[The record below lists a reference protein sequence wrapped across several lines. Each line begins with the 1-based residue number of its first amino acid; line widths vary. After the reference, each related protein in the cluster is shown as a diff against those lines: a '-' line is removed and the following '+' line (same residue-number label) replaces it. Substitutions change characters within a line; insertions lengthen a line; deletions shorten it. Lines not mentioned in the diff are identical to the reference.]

1 MQVVR
6 RMEACGQRSGRP
18 TKSVVIADC
27 GELPSRRQ
35 ILARLVERKEEEA
48 NLKKDPL
55 QARLC
60 APSYARQPPQ
70 NSSKAPQ
77 RMVQARVGT
86 GQVLRARR

>member
-6 RMEACGQRSGRP
+6 RMEACGQRSGGP
-18 TKSVVIADC
+18 TKAVVIADS

-55 QARLC
+55 QARPLHPAC
-60 APSYARQPPQ
+60 APQ
-70 NSSKAPQ
+70 AP
-77 RMVQARVGT
+77 RV
-86 GQVLRARR
+86 LE

>member
-1 MQVVR
+1 MEEGMQVVR

-18 TKSVVIADC
+18 TKAVVIADC

-55 QARLC
+55 QARPC
-60 APSYARQPPQ
+60 APLVCR
-70 NSSKAPQ
+70 
-77 RMVQARVGT
+77 GT
-86 GQVLRARR
+86 PIDSC